1 MCATVEGRCL
11 EYLVCI
17 TLGQVSFNWLSSQGQ
32 VGGKVNVKLGSILD
46 QIRVKTGSSQGQ
58 DGVNLG
64 SIQIGGFN
72 SLVNN

>member
-1 MCATVEGRCL
+1 M
-11 EYLVCI
+11 
-17 TLGQVSFNWLSSQGQ
+17 GQIE
-32 VGGKVNVKLGSILD
+32 VKLGSILD